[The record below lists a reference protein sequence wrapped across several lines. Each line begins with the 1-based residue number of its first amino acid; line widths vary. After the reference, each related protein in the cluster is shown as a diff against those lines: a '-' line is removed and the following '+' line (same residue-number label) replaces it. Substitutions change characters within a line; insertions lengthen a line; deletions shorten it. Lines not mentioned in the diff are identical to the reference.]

1 MNYLKNADIVAAN
14 WRNLGAPVAFAAVSR
29 GETAD
34 GSLAGQ
40 PGVLLVPVPHPHTHT
55 HTQDY
60 R

>member
-1 MNYLKNADIVAAN
+1 MIYLKNADIVAAN
-14 WRNLGAPVAFAAVSR
+14 WRNLGAPVASAAVSR

-55 HTQDY
+55 QDY